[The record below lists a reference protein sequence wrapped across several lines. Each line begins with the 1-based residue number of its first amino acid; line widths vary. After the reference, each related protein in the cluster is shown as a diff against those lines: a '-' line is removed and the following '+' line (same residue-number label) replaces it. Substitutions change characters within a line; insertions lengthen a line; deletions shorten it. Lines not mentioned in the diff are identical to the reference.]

1 MLLALCSLPTVRHL
15 CCSVAREYP
24 QTCKWWGRE
33 SLKHSGKGLRVRD
46 MRQGTPMFLSLPGS
60 TDAHTIKV
68 NEEKRLI
75 VGLEGTMKLLAKE
88 IGKEVP
94 GVVSVRVGCLP

>member
-1 MLLALCSLPTVRHL
+1 VNTHRLASGG
-15 CCSVAREYP
+15 
-24 QTCKWWGRE
+24 GRE